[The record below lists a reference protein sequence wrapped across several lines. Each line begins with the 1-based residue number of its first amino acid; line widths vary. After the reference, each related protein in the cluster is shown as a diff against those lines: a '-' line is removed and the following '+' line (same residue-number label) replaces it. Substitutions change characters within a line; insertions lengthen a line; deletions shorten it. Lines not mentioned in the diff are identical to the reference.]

1 MILLFFAI
9 QTILLARLYSLFGLK
24 NAVFLIYLIVYFYCN
39 AIVID
44 LFLLLDDQFYNE
56 FIIINRDNMAF
67 SKVILVYTLFLVT
80 YYMLFASSKENY
92 KIKYTVHQVSRIH
105 NILIALSCIVM
116 LYYILQN
123 IVLTRSEIKEV
134 SNIVS
139 TTILFL
145 ISYYWAF
152 LIFCLKKVSTTRL
165 LLFSS
170 FFLLYSIFTYER
182 EPIIFIILALLI
194 KFKDRINFKYF
205 VPISMVT
212 VYVIFYYKAFYQ
224 ILLVDYNFTDF
235 MLYVEA
241 HPISL
246 ARMDPSAS
254 FALLYDYFDTYPLLY
269 YDYNFTYITAFTDQ
283 INLFFGGDQVES
295 MSKVVSKHYV
305 GDSYGLAYS
314 MILESM
320 INFWYFGPIFL
331 AIATKTIYSYLKRK
345 FFYLNE
351 VIDLMCIMFFLS
363 FVRTELIVMS
373 KIFIFPMI
381 IFLVLCGIYYRK
393 NKTKIFTESNGPS
406 N

>member
-1 MILLFFAI
+1 MAILFLLI
-9 QTILLARLYSLFGLK
+9 QSLLLIKLYIKFGLK
-24 NAVFLIYLIVYFYCN
+24 NAIFFIYLIVFFYCSS
-39 AIVID
+39 IIID
-44 LFLLLDDQFYNE
+44 MYILLDVQYYNE
-56 FIIINRDNMAF
+56 FIVIDRKNSSFINVVF
-67 SKVILVYTLFLVT
+67 VYTLFLVT
-80 YYMLFASSKENY
+80 FYFLFANTKENFERQDFS
-92 KIKYTVHQVSRIH
+92 HPSSRIH
-105 NILIALSCIVM
+105 NFLLGTASVVM
-116 LYYILQN
+116 LYYIMRN
-123 IVLTRSEIKEV
+123 ITLTRMEIKAV
-134 SNIVS
+134 SNILS

-152 LIFCLKKVSTTRL
+152 LIFCVKKIQTTKL
-165 LLFSS
+165 LLFS
-170 FFLLYSIFTYER
+170 FLFLLYSVFTYER

-205 VPISMVT
+205 IPISIVT

-381 IFLVLCGIYYRK
+381 IFLAFCGIYYRK